1 MRMNDLQLEKLALPT
16 QHRMDDRHSSYSS
29 GVDWRERVNMG
40 LINVRLP
47 ESRLKCVLMLCCMS
61 E

>member
-1 MRMNDLQLEKLALPT
+1 MRMNDLQLEKLTLPT
-16 QHRMDDRHSSYSS
+16 QQRMDDQHSS
-29 GVDWRERVNMG
+29 GVDRRERVNMG